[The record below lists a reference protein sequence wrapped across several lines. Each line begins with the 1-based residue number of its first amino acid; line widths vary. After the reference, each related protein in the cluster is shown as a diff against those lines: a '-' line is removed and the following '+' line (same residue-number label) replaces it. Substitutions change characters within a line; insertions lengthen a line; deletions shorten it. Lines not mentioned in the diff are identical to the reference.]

1 MAQININIRMDEEL
15 KRDFE
20 NVCNEMGLTM
30 TTAFT
35 VFAKAVSARKE
46 IPFKIAAQ
54 LPPVPGAKTPKPDCM
69 AGRIWQ
75 ADDFDADLDDF
86 KEYME

>member
-1 MAQININIRMDEEL
+1 MAQINVNIRMDEAL

-35 VFAKAVSARKE
+35 VFAKAVSNKKA
-46 IPFKIAAQ
+46 IPFRIAAQ
-54 LPPVPGAKTPKPDCM
+54 PALARERPAPEEAEI
-69 AGRIWQ
+69 R
-75 ADDFDADLDDF
+75 AD
-86 KEYME
+86 